1 MGSSHGGSDISWP
14 GCMGR
19 CRCRCGEDSVG
30 LVLPRGKQMVKARNT
45 EFPPRGRLRSIPIV
59 PPHSRIYLRD
69 CPSPSLRCLLFH
81 RLKRTLKREKGGGE
95 SGGLRFLPRLN
106 SPPEGGLITTLPLA
120 VEGESEEGDGDRLRD
135 GATHAFSAALLPG
148 GSSFKLDATSAAAA
162 ALPDPGSCW
171 RFICP
176 SSSIV
181 AGRLNAGGNP
191 SPIPAGMHH
200 STPSPPQRSWR
211 EATETSARNFQLE
224 DASDI
229 CESQPSSSSS
239 IGPDRV
245 AVRRLWRRS
254 GFT

>member
-1 MGSSHGGSDISWP
+1 MIHCGSCYKEIASRARKGCGLNNHSCSHLFTRLSLT
-14 GCMGR
+14 
-19 CRCRCGEDSVG
+19 VTT
-30 LVLPRGKQMVKARNT
+30 LPPFSSSETDPKKG
-45 EFPPRGRLRSIPIV
+45 
-59 PPHSRIYLRD
+59 
-69 CPSPSLRCLLFH
+69 
-81 RLKRTLKREKGGGE
+81 KGGGE

-191 SPIPAGMHH
+191 SPIPVGMHH